1 MSSQVFC
8 CLMKTSKKE
17 AEENSPESGSS
28 SPAYDQGESRMK
40 KRYDVASNK
49 NEERK
54 KPSYS

>member
-1 MSSQVFC
+1 
-8 CLMKTSKKE
+8 MKTSKKE

-40 KRYDVASNK
+40 KRYDDAASSK

>member
-1 MSSQVFC
+1 
-8 CLMKTSKKE
+8 MKTSKKE

-28 SPAYDQGESRMK
+28 PAYDQGESRMK
-40 KRYDVASNK
+40 KRYDDAASSK